1 MLNHLSRINVLTFT
15 VNEIL
20 LLHCYNIAKYLY
32 TLHSTGLYS
41 SLYYSVQ
48 YMFQEIWDIIKDL

>member
-32 TLHSTGLYS
+32 TLYGTGLYS

-48 YMFQEIWDIIKDL
+48 YMFQEIWDICNNL